1 VSTKLTE
8 YSVQRKVMHGSEQ
21 AQHPE
26 QHGEHA
32 IVSFSIEMQQAFTS
46 ITMAT
51 AAVLLLLLPPLGS
64 PLQLL

>member
-1 VSTKLTE
+1 
-8 YSVQRKVMHGSEQ
+8 VQRTLLHEPEQ

-26 QHGEHA
+26 QHGQHA
-32 IVSFSIEMQQAFTS
+32 IVSFSIELQQLFTS